1 MKEYFDSIPY
11 FKEHPELCGTYEIK
25 DDPLGRDVCFGM
37 VRGRGDKAVVLI
49 HHCDVVGIEDFKL
62 LKDYAF
68 MPDELG
74 EKLMDVMK
82 RCALLSGADFA
93 DAGEWEIPL
102 SYDGIHL
109 SEDGHRRFAE
119 HMGEVLTGL
128 L

>member
-1 MKEYFDSIPY
+1 MTGI
-11 FKEHPELCGTYEIK
+11 GTGQTKGRIAEI
-25 DDPLGRDVCFGM
+25 
-37 VRGRGDKAVVLI
+37 
-49 HHCDVVGIEDFKL
+49 
-62 LKDYAF
+62 
-68 MPDELG
+68 
-74 EKLMDVMK
+74 MDALPNALK